1 MCVYKFIARNT
12 NNESEIIF
20 VEAECDVEA
29 WKEAMS
35 RALGRYGAFLNGVEL
50 LYKRNIG

>member
-1 MCVYKFIARNT
+1 MYAYKFIARNT
-12 NNESEIIF
+12 NNESAIF
-20 VEAECDVEA
+20 YVEAECDVEA

-50 LYKRNIG
+50 LDKHSID